1 MFYRS
6 HYTYINFD
14 YEGLVQTFQCLY
26 FKSHIYTWM
35 HCNVQTTTCMDRLL
49 NHAAWKSSLTL
60 FLLIQLLGD
69 ESRLV
74 NLQVRHISGEKLR
87 RRRQRKHRLRLQGQL
102 FTVWE
107 RIGLGEVSAR
117 KALKKISRMLADF

>member
-1 MFYRS
+1 
-6 HYTYINFD
+6 
-14 YEGLVQTFQCLY
+14 
-26 FKSHIYTWM
+26 
-35 HCNVQTTTCMDRLL
+35 MDRLL

-60 FLLIQLLGD
+60 YLLIQLLGD